1 MIMTER
7 MIFGLAVM
15 ILLALTLVSAPAAAG
30 NWKDSFDDICSKTQS
45 SDTLSVKDLSLL
57 IERSDKLMP
66 EIQASDDP
74 SKKIYLQRLK
84 KCRALF
90 EFMIDSKKGP
100 EK

>member
-1 MIMTER
+1 MIL
-7 MIFGLAVM
+7 GLAVM
-15 ILLALTLVSAPAAAG
+15 LLLTLAMFPTPSAAG
-30 NWKDSFDDICSKTQS
+30 NWKDSFNDICSKTQG
-45 SDTLSVKDLSLL
+45 SDTLSIKELSSL

-90 EFMIDSKKGP
+90 EFMIESKQGA